1 MYPKKLLCLVP
12 CCRRCCRL
20 LPKSTMDRE
29 LVKNSSVW
37 RSPMILQCSI
47 CPVGSSKLE
56 LLWAPSQ
63 YLGYN
68 DYIYQ
73 IIQKMHYSTPPK
85 QKKILSQPMS
95 SLHVMVNGS
104 LEVDS
109 ASGLFHL
116 HRWHWGLCGLDGRF
130 IIWIF
135 SRAGREVGQ
144 LHPQLKYV
152 WGKLQPQNVHI
163 FLLGLVSLVDLLVGS
178 FGWQF

>member
-1 MYPKKLLCLVP
+1 MPCPLLSS
-12 CCRRCCRL
+12 L
-20 LPKSTMDRE
+20 LSFSPSRPWTE
-29 LVKNSSVW
+29 SSFNSSVW

-68 DYIYQ
+68 DYLYQ
-73 IIQKMHYSTPPK
+73 IIQKKTLSQPPPPPSK
-85 QKKILSQPMS
+85 KKILSQPMS
-95 SLHVMVNGS
+95 SLHVITMVNGS

-109 ASGLFHL
+109 ASGLFHLHL

-144 LHPQLKYV
+144 LHPQLKYA